1 MKLLLASRDLAAKA
15 RLADAA
21 ERAGW
26 TMVTARVGDLSWAVS
41 EHSPELVVV
50 DLDEAGE
57 PVLQALG
64 SAPRA
69 RMIGFFS
76 HVDRALGDAA
86 RAAGVE
92 AVPRGRFWRTLP
104 QLFEAQTAQIDR
116 KGEDMTD
123 KERSADPQQPEEGG
137 FEEGQDHKPDSPEE
151 GQVGNFAE
159 GQDDPLDEEDEERRS
174 RFSEGQEDLPDT
186 PEKEAEGSFAEGQ
199 EGH

>member
-1 MKLLLASRDLAAKA
+1 MKLLLASRDLAARA

-26 TMVTARVGDLSWAVS
+26 TMVTASVGDLSGAVA

-57 PVLQALG
+57 PVLRALS

-76 HVDRALGDAA
+76 HVDVALGDAA

-104 QLFEAQTAQIDR
+104 QLFEGQAALLDR
-116 KGEDMTD
+116 R
-123 KERSADPQQPEEGG
+123 ER
-137 FEEGQDHKPDSPEE
+137 
-151 GQVGNFAE
+151 
-159 GQDDPLDEEDEERRS
+159 
-174 RFSEGQEDLPDT
+174 T
-186 PEKEAEGSFAEGQ
+186 
-199 EGH
+199 